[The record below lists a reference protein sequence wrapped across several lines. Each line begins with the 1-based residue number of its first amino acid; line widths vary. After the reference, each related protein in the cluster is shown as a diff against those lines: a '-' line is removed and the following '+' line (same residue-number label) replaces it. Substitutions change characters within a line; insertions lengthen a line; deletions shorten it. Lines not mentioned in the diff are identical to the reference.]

1 MLIDLYLYMPKMRET
16 QLYKSY
22 KDAGKVVLWSE
33 LVCELGFTSCRLS
46 NNNPPWEMDDLDATR
61 FILTY
66 SD

>member
-1 MLIDLYLYMPKMRET
+1 MRET